1 MRSPKRFFASPSPE
15 PQSETGDHARLGLP
29 KSRFT
34 FRHLSQL
41 AASSVT
47 CPLRVI
53 AHIDLDAFYAQ
64 CETVR
69 LGIPEDKP
77 LAVQQWQGL
86 IAVNYPARKFG
97 INRHCPIDEA
107 RKLCPELICQHVAT
121 WREGDDKWAYRD
133 DAAANIGTD
142 KVSLDPYRL
151 QSRRIL
157 ALIKE
162 CLPPTQCK
170 VEKASVDEVFIDL
183 SANVHTVLL
192 ERFPELAATAPRQDP
207 FENLPPPSST
217 VLDWQ
222 SDNLVDLDEVE
233 AETDDPDWD
242 DVVLLLASEIVRNIR
257 LAVRERLGYTCSAG
271 VASNKLLS
279 KLGSAHRKPNQQT
292 VIRNRSVHHFLS
304 DLKFTKIRNLGGKL
318 GEQVVEAFG
327 SDSVSEL
334 LAAPLELLKAKL
346 GAESG
351 TWVYHI
357 IRGDDAGEPVNSR
370 TQIKSMLSAKSF
382 RPSIN
387 RPEQAASWLRI
398 FAADIFARLIEE
410 GVLENKRRPRT
421 MNLHHRN
428 VGQTRSRSCQIPQ
441 GKALDE
447 QVLYEL
453 AQTLLRQIVAEAGS
467 ERAWSCDNLSLQVAG
482 FEDGITGNMGIGGF
496 LVKGEEAQALRSTA
510 REGNAIASAPARAR
524 ADAAAGQA
532 LPGAKRRRVNDGGI
546 QRFFA
551 KGSAPNTGANLR
563 NDEGGSAQTAC
574 SQHRQPSSLSSGTA
588 ADRDSAVGAEPIEE
602 VGRNQRVHG
611 EDAPDT
617 YPTVPQEAGRQTCPP
632 EGAACRTSSNRK
644 SPDQVVT
651 AIREDARQ
659 WPHDN
664 DLRIPAMN
672 DADGDQS
679 NCPRCGL
686 SFDDGRTGG
695 LLLQDHLD
703 HHLAE
708 DLQEEEEQRG
718 VSVFARRQQ
727 AVVPRTPGSSGRGAG
742 RAGASRGGSR
752 GRRGGHA
759 SASSGSSSSR
769 RPKAAALDPGQSRL
783 NFG

>member
-1 MRSPKRFFASPSPE
+1 MRSPKCFVTSPPPE
-15 PQSETGDHARLGLP
+15 PQSETGDHAHLGLV

-41 AASSVT
+41 ASSSVA

-133 DAAANIGTD
+133 DAAANIATD

-170 VEKASVDEVFIDL
+170 VEKASVDEVFVDL
-183 SANVHTVLL
+183 SANVHTILL
-192 ERFPELAATAPRQDP
+192 ERFPELAAPAPRQDP
-207 FENLPPPSST
+207 SENLPPPSST

-222 SDNLVDLDEVE
+222 ADNLVDLDKAE

-242 DVVLLLASEIVRNIR
+242 DVVLLFGSEIVRNIR

-271 VASNKLLS
+271 IASNKLLS

-292 VIRNRSVHHFLS
+292 VIRNRSVHRFLS

-327 SDSVSEL
+327 TDSVSEL
-334 LAAPLELLKAKL
+334 LAAPLELLKARL
-346 GAESG
+346 GAESA
-351 TWVYHI
+351 TWVYRI

-382 RPSIN
+382 RPSISK
-387 RPEQAASWLRI
+387 PQQAAGWLRI
-398 FAADIFARLIEE
+398 FAADIFARLVEE
-410 GVLENKRRPRT
+410 GVLENRRRPRS
-421 MNLHHRN
+421 MSLHHRHA
-428 VGQTRSRSCQIPQ
+428 GQTRARSCQIPQ

-447 QVLYEL
+447 QVLYDI
-453 AQTLLRQIVAEAGS
+453 AQALLRHIVAEAGS
-467 ERAWSCDNLSLQVAG
+467 ERVWPCDHLSLQVAG

-510 REGNAIASAPARAR
+510 RVGNAIASLPARAS
-524 ADAAAGQA
+524 ADGAAGQT
-532 LPGAKRRRVNDGGI
+532 LPGIKRRRVNDGGI
-546 QRFFA
+546 QRFF
-551 KGSAPNTGANLR
+551 TGANLP
-563 NDEGGSAQTAC
+563 NDDGGSTQTARG
-574 SQHRQPSSLSSGTA
+574 QHRQQSSISSVTIV
-588 ADRDSAVGAEPIEE
+588 DRDPAVGAESTEE
-602 VGRNQRVHG
+602 IGGDERVHG
-611 EDAPDT
+611 GAAPDPS
-617 YPTVPQEAGRQTCPP
+617 PTVPQEAGLQTCPP
-632 EGAACRTSSNRK
+632 EGVACRTMSNRT
-644 SPDQVVT
+644 SPDQTVA
-651 AIREDARQ
+651 AIQGNVRQ
-659 WPHDN
+659 WSHDN
-664 DLRIPAMN
+664 DLRVPAMN
-672 DADGDQS
+672 DADGAHS
-679 NCPRCGL
+679 SCPRCGL

-703 HHLAE
+703 YHLAE
-708 DLQEEEEQRG
+708 DLQEEEQRG
-718 VSVFARRQQ
+718 ASAFARQQQ
-727 AVVPRTPGSSGRGAG
+727 AAVPRAPGSSGRGAG
-742 RAGASRGGSR
+742 RAGALRGGAR
-752 GRRGGHA
+752 GRRGARA
-759 SASSGSSSSR
+759 SSSSGSSSSR
-769 RPKAAALDPGQSRL
+769 RPKTAALDPGQTRL
-783 NFG
+783 TFG